1 MGRVDGKVAFVTG
14 AARGQG
20 RSHALRL
27 AAEGAD
33 IIAVDICHD
42 IGTVTYSLAGP
53 DDLKET
59 VRLVE
64 EQGRQIVAREADVRE
79 PEQLRAVL
87 AEGLRELGH
96 LDIVVA
102 QAGILTMGGR
112 PPMQAWSDVVD
123 VNLIGT
129 INTIQAAMPYLQE
142 GASIVATG
150 SVAAFM
156 ARSIEPT
163 PGAEPGG
170 AGYSFTKRVLADYI
184 HELAQQ
190 LAPRGIRANAVH
202 PTNVNTTMLQN
213 DVMYRTFRPDL
224 ENPTREDAELGF
236 PSQQAMKVPYIE
248 PVDVSN
254 AVLFLASD
262 EARFVTGMQLRVD
275 AGGYLKMHGFH
286 V

>member
-1 MGRVDGKVAFVTG
+1 VE
-14 AARGQG
+14 
-20 RSHALRL
+20 ALDR
-27 AAEGAD
+27 
-33 IIAVDICHD
+33 
-42 IGTVTYSLAGP
+42 
-53 DDLKET
+53 
-59 VRLVE
+59 R
-64 EQGRQIVAREADVRE
+64 IVAVEADVRE
-79 PEQLRAVL
+79 RSQLIAAL
-87 AEGLRELGH
+87 DQGIAQLGH